1 MGDGWAR
8 GVSAHSS
15 TGGAQNSADAL
26 HVSRAVFFCAHH
38 SLCICHPSLS
48 PLPDPPMGSLE
59 SSCVSFPFCLPLG
72 PNYARALPAA
82 RRPYP
87 LGPTGSSTAGPGCFH
102 PPPQQSYFQ
111 LLVVEAATPTPQGE
125 ELRSPACGVSGDS
138 GCHLPLGA
146 LGSSGSPQAVAAW
159 CMARASLPA
168 VAPTLPILSWQQ
180 HGGTGNSSFLCKPF
194 PGPVCCVPLGDH
206 TGTPRLGFPQAL
218 CTHPS
223 LGSSAAP
230 DSLPGRGIPCGS
242 RG

>member
-1 MGDGWAR
+1 MCPPQ
-8 GVSAHSS
+8 S
-15 TGGAQNSADAL
+15 L
-26 HVSRAVFFCAHH
+26 H
-38 SLCICHPSLS
+38 LS
-48 PLPDPPMGSLE
+48 PLPLTPTRPPCGKPGVILCLISFLSSFRAKLCPGTACSKASL
-59 SSCVSFPFCLPLG
+59 
-72 PNYARALPAA
+72 
-82 RRPYP
+82 P

-168 VAPTLPILSWQQ
+168 VVPTLPILSWQQ

-230 DSLPGRGIPCGS
+230 DSLPGWGIPCGS

>member
-72 PNYARALPAA
+72 PNYAQALPAA

-87 LGPTGSSTAGPGCFH
+87 WAPLGAALRALAASTLHLSRAIFSCWSLKLQPR
-102 PPPQQSYFQ
+102 P
-111 LLVVEAATPTPQGE
+111 
-125 ELRSPACGVSGDS
+125 LRARACGVSGDS
-138 GCHLPLGA
+138 GCHLPLEA

-159 CMARASLPA
+159 CMARTSLPA

-230 DSLPGRGIPCGS
+230 DSLPGWGIPCGS